1 MNSYHSFGVLEK
13 DRERASDKTSDPL
26 QLTRRSMR
34 NLRFLPLLLCLV
46 AVPAG
51 SQGRTRARP
60 VARAITSPQAQFGH
74 NIGDDYFLANYTQML
89 DYWRKLDRESDRM
102 RLVRIGTTAEGRPMW
117 MAIVTSPENFKKL
130 ARYQEISRRLA
141 LAENLTD
148 AQAHALAVEGK
159 SVVWIDGGLHASEVL
174 GAQQLIETAY
184 ELVSRSD
191 PETLRFLRDDII
203 LLVPAN
209 PDGQE
214 LVSNWY
220 MRDADT
226 LKRTTSRLPRLYH
239 KYAGH
244 DNNRDS
250 YMASQ
255 PETQAMD
262 SILFRAWYPQIMYN
276 HHQTGPIGTVIFA
289 PPFRDPFNYN
299 FDPLVP
305 MELDL
310 VGAAMHSR
318 FVAEGKPGATMR
330 SGSSYS
336 TWWNGGLRT
345 TVYFHNMIGLLTEA
359 IGNPTPMEIPL
370 VPEKLLPKGDYP
382 MPIQPQKW
390 HFAQSIAYEL
400 TANRAVLDVASRY
413 RETLLYNIYQM
424 GRNSIERGS
433 TDSWTV
439 TPRKVAA
446 LTAAIPQDS
455 ARPQGGDAGGG
466 GGGGGRAVTTSPADL
481 ATYTRIMR
489 SPADRDPRG
498 YIIPADQPDF
508 LTATKF
514 VNALIKTGIEIDRG
528 TSAFTVDGKS
538 YPAGSYVVK
547 TAQAFRPHILD
558 MFEPQDHPNDIP
570 YPGGPP
576 TPPYDNAGWTLAYQ
590 MGVQFDRILDGFS
603 GPFTRVTGFAR
614 VPAPRVGPAA
624 AGYAFSHSQNDAFYA
639 VNRLLAHGDTVYTLR
654 NALSINGRTYDVGTF
669 YVPAKTS
676 TRSFLARLAQEKG
689 LQFDPFH
696 TEVSPASLQ
705 RIRPARIALWDQ
717 YGGAITSGWARF
729 ILEQFDFPYE
739 VVYPQTLD
747 AGNLISKFDVLIL
760 PDGATFARST
770 ARTPRINPED
780 IPPEYRD
787 RLGAM
792 TVAKTVPQ
800 LSEFLNAGGTIM
812 AIGSATDL
820 GTQLQLPIANALVD
834 SAGRT
839 LPRARF
845 YVPGSILAMRVD
857 TTAEL
862 AQGMRPTTDFYYD
875 NAPAFRLLPAAEP
888 RGIKRIVWI
897 DNPSPLRSGWAWG
910 QRYLSGVTEVL
921 QAPVGKGMLVLFGPD
936 PYFRSQP
943 HGTFKLLFNGLLYR
957 NDLGD

>member
-1 MNSYHSFGVLEK
+1 MRRLIFTSVLSCLLTMW
-13 DRERASDKTSDPL
+13 ASLPATA
-26 QLTRRSMR
+26 QRR
-34 NLRFLPLLLCLV
+34 
-46 AVPAG
+46 
-51 SQGRTRARP
+51 
-60 VARAITSPQAQFGH
+60 ITSPRSQFGH
-74 NIGDDYFLANYTQML
+74 NIGDDYFLANYTQMIE
-89 DYWRKLDRESDRM
+89 YWRKLDRQSDRM
-102 RLVRIGTTAEGRPMW
+102 KLVQIGTTAEGRPIW
-117 MAIVTSPENFKKL
+117 MAIITSAENHRKL
-130 ARYQEISRRLA
+130 ARYQDISRRLA
-141 LAENLTD
+141 RAENLTD
-148 AQAHALAVEGK
+148 AQAHALAAEGK
-159 SVVWIDGGLHASEVL
+159 AVVWIDGGLHASEVL
-174 GAQQLIETAY
+174 GAQQLIETVY

-191 PETLRFLRDDII
+191 AETLRFLRDDII
-203 LLVPAN
+203 LCVPAN

-214 LVSNWY
+214 FVSNWY
-220 MRDADT
+220 MREADT
-226 LKRTTSRLPRLYH
+226 LKRSTSRLPRLYH

-330 SGSSYS
+330 SGSGYS

-359 IGNPTPMEIPL
+359 IGNPTPIEIPL
-370 VPEKLLPKGDYP
+370 VPEKLLPRGDLP

-424 GRNSIERGS
+424 GRNSIQRGS
-433 TDSWTV
+433 TSTWTV
-439 TPRKVAA
+439 TPKRVAA
-446 LTAAIPQDS
+446 LEAALPADS
-455 ARPQGGDAGGG
+455 ARLRGSEG
-466 GGGGGRAVTTSPADL
+466 GGGGGRPMTSTPAEL
-481 ATYTRIMR
+481 AKYVSIMR
-489 SPADRDPRG
+489 NPAERDPRG

-514 VNALIKTGIEIDRG
+514 VNALIKNGIVVDRA
-528 TSAFTVDGKS
+528 TAPFTVAGKR
-538 YPAGSYVVK
+538 YPANSFVVK

-590 MGVQFDRILDGFS
+590 MGVQFDRALDAFG
-603 GPFTRVTGFAR
+603 GPFVAVSGFAQPPPST
-614 VPAPRVGPAA
+614 VASGAS
-624 AGYAFSHSQNDAFYA
+624 GYAFSHSVNDAFAA
-639 VNRLLAHGDTVYTLR
+639 VNRLLARDQEVYTLSKPFS
-654 NALSINGRTYDVGTF
+654 ANGRSFDVGTF
-669 YVPAKTS
+669 YVPAKPS
-676 TRSFLARLAQEKG
+676 TAGVLAQLAREKG
-689 LQFDPFH
+689 IRFEPL
-696 TEVSPASLQ
+696 TAAIGRESLKRVQ
-705 RIRPARIALWDQ
+705 APRIALWDQ
-717 YGGAITSGWARF
+717 YGGSITSGWARF
-729 ILEQFDFPYE
+729 ILEQFEFPYQ
-739 VVYPQTLD
+739 VVYPPTLD

-760 PDGATFARST
+760 PDGVNFVRPGAR
-770 ARTPRINPED
+770 APLRVNPD
-780 IPPEYRD
+780 DVPAEYRN
-787 RLGAM
+787 RIGSM
-792 TVAKTVPQ
+792 TAAKTVPQ
-800 LSEFLNAGGTIM
+800 ILEFLNAGGTVL

-820 GTQLQLPIANALVD
+820 AEQLHLPVANALVD
-834 SAGRT
+834 SSGRP
-839 LPRARF
+839 LPRNRF
-845 YVPGSILAMRVD
+845 YVPGSILALSVD
-857 TTAEL
+857 TSAAL
-862 AQGMRPTTDFYYD
+862 AQGVRPVTDFYYD
-875 NAPAFRLLPAAEP
+875 NAPGFTLLPGAEAK
-888 RGIKRIVWI
+888 GIRKIAWI
-897 DNPSPLRSGWAWG
+897 DGPTPLRSGWAWG
-910 QRYLSGVTEVL
+910 QNYLSGVTEVL
-921 QAPVGKGMLVLFGPD
+921 QAPVGKGMLVLYGPD

-957 NDLGD
+957 NALGD

>member
-1 MNSYHSFGVLEK
+1 MQSSKSTL
-13 DRERASDKTSDPL
+13 
-26 QLTRRSMR
+26 
-34 NLRFLPLLLCLV
+34 LLLCLL
-46 AVPAG
+46 AIPAIVPAQ
-51 SQGRTRARP
+51 SR
-60 VARAITSPQAQFGH
+60 VTSPRAQFGH
-74 NIGDDYFLANYTQML
+74 NIGDDYFLANYSQMI
-89 DYWRKLDRESDRM
+89 DYWHKLDRESDRM
-102 RLVRIGTTAEGRPMW
+102 KMVRIGTTAEGRQMW
-117 MAIVTSPENFKKL
+117 MAIITSPENQKKL
-130 ARYQEISRRLA
+130 SRYQEISRRLA

-148 AQAHALAVEGK
+148 AQAHALAAEGK

-174 GAQQLIETAY
+174 GAQQLIETVY
-184 ELVSRSD
+184 ELVSQSD

-203 LLVPAN
+203 LCVPAN
-209 PDGQE
+209 PDGQD

-220 MRDADT
+220 MREADT

-276 HHQTGPIGTVIFA
+276 HHQAGPLGTVIFA

-330 SGSSYS
+330 SGSGYS

-359 IGNPTPMEIPL
+359 IGNPTPMEIPV
-370 VPEKLLPKGDYP
+370 VPAKLLPKGDLP

-424 GRNSIERGS
+424 GRNSIRRGS
-433 TDSWTV
+433 TDTWTV
-439 TPRKVAA
+439 TPKKVAA
-446 LTAAIPQDS
+446 LEAAIPTDS
-455 ARPQGGDAGGG
+455 TRAQGGDAGGG
-466 GGGGGRAVTTSPADL
+466 GGGGRAQTSSPQDL
-481 ATYTRIMR
+481 ATYTSIMR
-489 SPADRDPRG
+489 NPSDRDPRG

-514 VNALIKTGIEIDRG
+514 VNALIKTGIVIDRA
-528 TSAFTVDGKS
+528 TAPFSVAGKN
-538 YPAGSYVVK
+538 YPTNSYVVK
-547 TAQAFRPHILD
+547 TAQAFRPHVLD

-590 MGVQFDRILDGFS
+590 MGVQFDRVLDPFG
-603 GPFTRVTGFAR
+603 GPFTPIVGFAKP
-614 VPAPRVGPAA
+614 PAARVGPAA
-624 AGYAFSHSQNDAFYA
+624 AGYALSHSVNDAFTA
-639 VNRLLAHGDTVYTLR
+639 VNRLLAHGEEVYTLR
-654 NALSINGRTYDVGTF
+654 APLSINGRIYDAGTF
-669 YVPAKTS
+669 FIPAKTTTLPIL
-676 TRSFLARLAQEKG
+676 TRLVAEKG
-689 LQFDPFH
+689 LVFDAFN
-696 TEVSPASLQ
+696 TELSPTSL
-705 RIRPARIALWDQ
+705 RPIRAPRIALWDQ

-729 ILEQFDFPYE
+729 ILEQFEFPYQ
-739 VVYPQTLD
+739 VVYPPVLD

-760 PDGATFARST
+760 PDGANFGRPNARGG
-770 ARTPRINPED
+770 PRINPED
-780 IPPEYRD
+780 IPAEYRD
-787 RLGAM
+787 RLGSM
-792 TVAKTVPQ
+792 TVAKTVPRI
-800 LSEFLNAGGTIM
+800 LEFLNAGGTVL

-820 GTQLQLPIANALVD
+820 AIQLQLPIASALVD
-834 SAGRT
+834 SSGRA
-839 LPRARF
+839 LPRTRF
-845 YVPGSILAMRVD
+845 YVPGSILSVRVD
-857 TTAEL
+857 TTAAL
-862 AQGMRPTTDFYYD
+862 AQGLRPVTDFYYD
-875 NAPAFRLLPAAEP
+875 NAPGFRLLPGAEA
-888 RGIKRIVWI
+888 RGVKRIAWI
-897 DNPSPLRSGWAWG
+897 DGPTPLRSGWAWG
-910 QRYLSGVTEVL
+910 QKYLSGVTEVL
-921 QAPVGKGMLVLFGPD
+921 QVPVGKGMLVLYGPD

-943 HGTFKLLFNGLLYR
+943 HGTFKLLFNGLIYR
-957 NDLGD
+957 TALGD

>member
-1 MNSYHSFGVLEK
+1 MNPMRSLRS
-13 DRERASDKTSDPL
+13 KTA
-26 QLTRRSMR
+26 
-34 NLRFLPLLLCLV
+34 LLLCVL
-46 AVPAG
+46 AIMAAAPAHPG
-51 SQGRTRARP
+51 NTAAAQTG
-60 VARAITSPQAQFGH
+60 ITSPRAQFGH
-74 NIGDDYFLANYTQML
+74 DIGDDYFLANYTQMI

-102 RLVRIGTTAEGRPMW
+102 KMVRIGTTAEGRPIW
-117 MAIVTSPENFKKL
+117 MAIVTSPENQRKL
-130 ARYQEISRRLA
+130 GRYQEISRRLA

-148 AQAHALAVEGK
+148 AQAHALASEGK

-174 GAQQLIETAY
+174 GAQQLIQMVY

-220 MRDADT
+220 MREADT
-226 LKRTTSRLPRLYH
+226 LRRTTARLPTLYQ

-359 IGNPTPMEIPL
+359 IGNPTPIEIPL
-370 VPEKLLPKGDYP
+370 VPEKLLPRGDLP

-413 RETLLYNIYQM
+413 REMFLYNIYQM
-424 GRNSIERGS
+424 GRNSIRRGS
-433 TDSWTV
+433 TDTWTV

-446 LTAAIPQDS
+446 LEAATPEDS
-455 ARPQGGDAGGG
+455 SRPQGGDAGGG
-466 GGGGGRAVTTSPADL
+466 GGRPQTTSPADM
-481 ATYTRIMR
+481 AAYVNIMR
-489 SPADRDPRG
+489 NPADRDPRA
-498 YIIPADQPDF
+498 YVIPADQPDF

-514 VNALIKTGIEIDRG
+514 VNALIKTGINIDRA
-528 TSAFTVDGKS
+528 TAPFTVNGKT
-538 YPAGSYVVK
+538 YPANSYVVMA
-547 TAQAFRPHILD
+547 AQAFRPHILD

-590 MGVQFDRILDGFS
+590 MGVQFDRILEPFS
-603 GPFTRVTGFAR
+603 GPFTPVVGFAKPPR
-614 VPAPRVGPAA
+614 ARVGPAA
-624 AGYAFSHSQNDAFYA
+624 EGYALSHSVNDAFAA
-639 VNRLLAHGDTVYTLR
+639 VNRLLARGQEVYTLVTP
-654 NALSINGRTYDVGTF
+654 LSINGRTYDAGTF
-669 YVPAKTS
+669 YIPAKPGT
-676 TRSFLARLAQEKG
+676 LAILSRLVAEKG
-689 LQFDPFH
+689 LVFDPFD
-696 TEVSPASLQ
+696 TEVSSASLK

-717 YGGAITSGWARF
+717 YGGSITSGWARF
-729 ILEQFDFPYE
+729 ILEQFEFPYQ
-739 VVYPQTLD
+739 VVYPATLD
-747 AGNLISKFDVLIL
+747 AGNLISKFDVIIL
-760 PDGATFARST
+760 PDGVTFGRPG
-770 ARTPRINPED
+770 ARTAPRVNPED
-780 IPPEYRD
+780 VPPEYRD
-787 RLGAM
+787 RIGSLTTAR
-792 TVAKTVPQ
+792 TIPQ
-800 LSEFLNAGGTIM
+800 LQEFLNAGGTIL
-812 AIGSATDL
+812 AIGSATDI
-820 GTQLQLPIANALVD
+820 GIQLQLPISNALAD
-834 SAGRT
+834 STGRS
-839 LPRARF
+839 LPRSRF
-845 YVPGSILAMRVD
+845 YVPGSILSMRVD
-857 TTAEL
+857 TTL
-862 AQGMRPTTDFYYD
+862 ALGEGLRPVTDFYYD
-875 NAPAFRLLPAAEP
+875 NAPAFRLLPGANA
-888 RGIKRIVWI
+888 RGIKRVVWI
-897 DNPSPLRSGWAWG
+897 DGPTPLRSGWAWG
-910 QRYLSGVTEVL
+910 QKYLSGVTEVL
-921 QAPVGKGMLVLFGPD
+921 QAPVGKGMLVLYGPD

-957 NDLGD
+957 NELGD